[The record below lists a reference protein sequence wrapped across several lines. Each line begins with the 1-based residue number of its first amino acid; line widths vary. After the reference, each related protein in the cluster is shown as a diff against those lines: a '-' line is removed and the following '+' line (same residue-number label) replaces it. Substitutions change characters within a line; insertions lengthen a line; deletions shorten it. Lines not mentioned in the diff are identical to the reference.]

1 MIENQNYSNLKY
13 LSFMTSENSYRTT
26 EVTKKEK
33 TNATQTLIKTKFFSF
48 YMTTLTY
55 QERFKTLQGVFDE
68 FTNRTLFELQSRD
81 YFDEL
86 LSPVTVGKESNIFLA
101 SSGKKKVIVKIY
113 RMQNCDFNRMFE
125 YIKKDPRY
133 DYLQKHRRQ
142 IILAWTQ
149 REYKNLLRAEKAGI
163 RSPKP
168 LAFMNHIIVEEMIGD
183 GKPAPMLKDA
193 KPKDPAKFFA
203 LIIEE
208 MEKLYHQGDLIHGDL
223 SPFNILN
230 HDEKPY
236 FIDFSQATLIKTPNS
251 EELLQRDV
259 KNIVRFFAKLGIKE
273 NEAETLNKIL
283 KK

>member
-1 MIENQNYSNLKY
+1 
-13 LSFMTSENSYRTT
+13 
-26 EVTKKEK
+26 
-33 TNATQTLIKTKFFSF
+33 
-48 YMTTLTY
+48 MTTLTY

-68 FTNRTLFELQSRD
+68 FTNRTLFELHSRD
-81 YFDEL
+81 NFEEL
-86 LSPVTVGKESNIFLA
+86 VSPVTVGKESNIFLA
-101 SSGKKKVIVKIY
+101 SSGKDTVIVKIY
-113 RMQNCDFNRMFE
+113 RVQNCDYKRMFE

-163 RSPKP
+163 RAPKP
-168 LAFMNHIIVEEMIGD
+168 LAFMNHIIVEEMIG
-183 GKPAPMLKDA
+183 GNKPAPMLKDA
-193 KPKDPAKFFA
+193 KPKDPKKFFD

-208 MEKLYHQGDLIHGDL
+208 MEKLYHEGELIHGDL

-230 HDEKPY
+230 YNEKPY

-259 KNIVRFFAKLGIKE
+259 KNMVQFFAKLGVKE
-273 NEAETLNKIL
+273 NEQKIIERISGKL
-283 KK
+283 K

>member
-1 MIENQNYSNLKY
+1 
-13 LSFMTSENSYRTT
+13 MT
-26 EVTKKEK
+26 
-33 TNATQTLIKTKFFSF
+33 QF
-48 YMTTLTY
+48 TY

-86 LSPVTVGKESNIFLA
+86 VSPLLIGKESNVFLA
-101 SSGKKKVIVKIY
+101 SKDGSIVIVKIY
-113 RMQNCDFNRMFE
+113 RIQNCDFNRMFE

-133 DYLQKHRRQ
+133 EFLQKHRRQ

-149 REYKNLLRAEKAGI
+149 REYKNLIRAKKAKI
-163 RSPKP
+163 RVPE
-168 LAFMNHIIVEEMIGD
+168 AITFMNHILVEEMIGD
-183 GKPAPMLKDA
+183 KEPAPMLKDT
-193 KPKDPAKFFA
+193 KPKDPQRFFA
-203 LIIEE
+203 LILED
-208 MEKLYHQGDLIHGDL
+208 MKKLYDERLIHGDL

-236 FIDFSQATLIKTPNS
+236 FIDFSQATITKTPNS

-259 KNIVRFFAKLGIKE
+259 KIICNFFNKMGIKE
-273 NEAETLNKIL
+273 NEAETLNKIP

>member
-1 MIENQNYSNLKY
+1 
-13 LSFMTSENSYRTT
+13 
-26 EVTKKEK
+26 
-33 TNATQTLIKTKFFSF
+33 
-48 YMTTLTY
+48 MTTLTY

-86 LSPVTVGKESNIFLA
+86 LSPVTVGKESNIFIA
-101 SSGKKKVIVKIY
+101 SSGRKKVIVKIY

-163 RSPKP
+163 LIPKP
-168 LAFMNHIIVEEMIGD
+168 ITFMNHILVEELVGD
-183 GKPAPMLKDA
+183 KDPAPMLKDA
-193 KPKDPAKFFA
+193 KPKDPKKFFA
-203 LIIEE
+203 LIIEQI
-208 MEKLYHQGDLIHGDL
+208 EKLYDHELIHGDL

-236 FIDFSQATLIKTPNS
+236 FIDFSQSTLVKTPNS
-251 EELLQRDV
+251 EELLKRDV
-259 KNIVRFFAKLGIKE
+259 HNIVQFFSKFGVKE
-273 NEAETLNKIL
+273 NEEKIL
-283 KK
+283 YSITKKE